1 MNKFETMAIP
11 IEADGIVDDEDAFE
25 DQQKINE
32 AQLREEIE
40 SAQQGDELPMN
51 SYEDMQF
58 IPYKE
63 TGNKEVKIAKRKQV
77 LGHVG
82 FKVFAKVRLS

>member
-32 AQLREEIE
+32 AQLKDEIE
-40 SAQQGDELPMN
+40 SAQQEGDELHMN

-63 TGNKEVKIAKRKQV
+63 TGNKEVKIAKRKQI
-77 LGHVG
+77 LGRAG
-82 FKVFAKVRLS
+82 FRVFAKVS